1 MNTFAETELALRTAI
16 SLSDNSV
23 KEIAAG
29 SGIKANTL
37 YKWKTNDNVHLSSSK
52 SDTLLLYFLENEPKA
67 IVAAIFLNYVLEILY
82 VYLSSSTEEEVAEEG

>member
-23 KEIAAG
+23 KQIAAA

-37 YKWKTNDNVHLSSSK
+37 YKWKTNDNVHLSPSK

-67 IVAAIFLNYVLEILY
+67 IIAAIFLNYVLEILY
-82 VYLSSSTEEEVAEEG
+82 VYLSSSTEEEVAEEK

>member
-23 KEIAAG
+23 KQIAAA

-37 YKWKTNDNVHLSSSK
+37 YKWKTNDNVHLSPSK

-82 VYLSSSTEEEVAEEG
+82 VYLSSSTEEEVAEEE

>member
-23 KEIAAG
+23 KQIAAA

-37 YKWKTNDNVHLSSSK
+37 YKWKTNDNVHLSPSK
-52 SDTLLLYFLENEPKA
+52 SDALLLYFLEIEPKA
-67 IVAAIFLNYVLEILY
+67 IVAAFFLNYVLEILY
-82 VYLSSSTEEEVAEEG
+82 VYLSSSTGEEVAEEG